1 MTITVRELPYA
12 KDALEPHMSAR
23 TVEFHYEK
31 HHKGYAKKLN
41 GLIEGT
47 ALEKKDLESIIR
59 ATAGDQKKKT
69 IFNNA
74 AQVWNHTFF
83 WEGMKPGA
91 GGGPEGKLGKLIDEA
106 FGNITKF
113 KETFVERAEKRF
125 GSGYV
130 WLVLHDGKLELLDLP
145 NAETPLAGEARPLLN
160 CDVWEH
166 AYYLDYQNAR
176 AKFVKAFLDHLINW
190 EAVAERLDEAGK
202 HSVRRVA

>member
-1 MTITVRELPYA
+1 MTITVPALPFD
-12 KDALEPHMSAR
+12 KNALEPHMSAR

-47 ALEKKDLESIIR
+47 PLESKSLDEIIR
-59 ATAGDQKKKT
+59 ATAGDPKKKT

-83 WEGMKPGA
+83 WRGMKSK
-91 GGGPEGKLGKLIDEA
+91 GGGQPSGEVAKLLDQHLGGFDA
-106 FGNITKF
+106 FLKS
-113 KETFVERAEKRF
+113 FVETAEKRF

-130 WLVLHDGKLELLDLP
+130 WLVSQGNKLEIIDLP
-145 NAETPLAGEARPLLN
+145 NAEMPLGDAKPLLN

-166 AYYLDYQNAR
+166 AYYLDYQNER
-176 AKFVKAFLDHLINW
+176 GKFVKAFLSDLVNW
-190 EAVAERLDEAGK
+190 EMVADRLKEDAEK
-202 HSVRRVA
+202 ILRRVA